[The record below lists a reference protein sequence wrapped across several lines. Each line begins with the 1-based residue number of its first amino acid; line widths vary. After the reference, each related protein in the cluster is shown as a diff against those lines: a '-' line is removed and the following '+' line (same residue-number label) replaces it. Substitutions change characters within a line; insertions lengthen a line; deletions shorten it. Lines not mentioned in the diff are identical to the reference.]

1 MIRFSALLPIRAPFQ
16 ISAPPFECVLVNK
29 RAYCNKRPYSNKR
42 PTLIS
47 APYSH
52 IITAPSEY
60 VSNVVYLPLIADIR
74 NNVLQKQWSS
84 SEFLNCNVH
93 VST

>member
-1 MIRFSALLPIRAPFQ
+1 MIRFS
-16 ISAPPFECVLVNK
+16 
-29 RAYCNKRPYSNKR
+29 RPSNKR
-42 PTLIS
+42 PLPNKRPPSNVFLLISAPILIS
-47 APYSH
+47 APYSN

-60 VSNVVYLPLIADIR
+60 VSNVVYLPVIADIR

>member
-1 MIRFSALLPIRAPFQ
+1 MIRFSALLPI
-16 ISAPPFECVLVNK
+16 SAPFECVLLIS
-29 RAYCNKRPYSNKR
+29 API
-42 PTLIS
+42 LIS
-47 APYSH
+47 APYSN

-60 VSNVVYLPLIADIR
+60 VSNVVYLPVIADIC

-84 SEFLNCNVH
+84 SECLNCNVH

>member
-1 MIRFSALLPIRAPFQ
+1 MIRFSTLLPIRAPFQ
-16 ISAPPFECVLVNK
+16 ISAPP
-29 RAYCNKRPYSNKR
+29 SNVFLLISAPILISA

-47 APYSH
+47 APYSN

>member
-1 MIRFSALLPIRAPFQ
+1 MIQFSALLPIRAPFQ
-16 ISAPPFECVLVNK
+16 ISAPP
-29 RAYCNKRPYSNKR
+29 SNVFLLISAPIVISAPILISA

>member
-1 MIRFSALLPIRAPFQ
+1 MIRFSTLLPIRAPFQ
-16 ISAPPFECVLVNK
+16 ISAPPANVFLLISAPIL
-29 RAYCNKRPYSNKR
+29 RSA

-47 APYSH
+47 VPYSN

-74 NNVLQKQWSS
+74 NNVLQKQ
-84 SEFLNCNVH
+84 
-93 VST
+93 

>member
-1 MIRFSALLPIRAPFQ
+1 M
-16 ISAPPFECVLVNK
+16 
-29 RAYCNKRPYSNKR
+29 
-42 PTLIS
+42 S
-47 APYSH
+47 APYSN
-52 IITAPSEY
+52 IITGPSEY
-60 VSNVVYLPLIADIR
+60 VSNVVYLPFIADIR

>member
-1 MIRFSALLPIRAPFQ
+1 MIRFSTLLPIRAPFQ
-16 ISAPPFECVLVNK
+16 ISASP
-29 RAYCNKRPYSNKR
+29 SNVFLLISAPIVISAPILIST